1 MAKLQERR
9 KYARLRREERAV
21 LRKLNDDDPADAA
34 LYCATIDISPSGL
47 QVRLSKELL
56 PGEPVDVVLQMEGYV
71 NPFHLTGETKWCV
84 PLRGE
89 NTYLA
94 GVEIKVTKDRD
105 FVFWRRLF
113 N

>member
-1 MAKLQERR
+1 MVKLQERR
-9 KYARLRREERAV
+9 RYARLRREERV
-21 LRKLNDDDPADAA
+21 ILRKLNDDDPPDAE
-34 LYCATIDISPSGL
+34 LYCSTVDISPSGL
-47 QVRLSKELL
+47 QVRLRKALL
-56 PGEPVDVVLQMEGYV
+56 PGEPVDVVLQIEGYV

-94 GVEIKVTKDRD
+94 GVEIRATQNRD
-105 FVFWRRLF
+105 FTFWRRVF